1 MKLRLQKC
9 RPMAF
14 VEVNAELRK
23 LTDLRGE
30 TTVAGRGQH
39 ELSDVPQPHLAF
51 LRPPM
56 SCLFISTG
64 SQGSIQSP

>member
-14 VEVNAELRK
+14 VEVGAELRK

-39 ELSDVPQPHLAF
+39 EFSDLPQPHFAL

-56 SCLFISTG
+56 PRLFISTG
-64 SQGSIQSP
+64 SQRNIQSP